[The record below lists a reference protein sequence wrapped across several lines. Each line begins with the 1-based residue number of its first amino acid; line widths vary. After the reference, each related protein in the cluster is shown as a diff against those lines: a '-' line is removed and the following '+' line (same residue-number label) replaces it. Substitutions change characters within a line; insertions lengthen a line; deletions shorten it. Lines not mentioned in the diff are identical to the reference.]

1 MEDKMNNEYYKQSS
15 IWGNKPDAYQLQVL
29 FDILDVLPGDVESIL
44 DIGCGDGYI
53 TNSLPESLQIVGMDI
68 SEQALKYVRREHK
81 VGSITNIPYQDTS
94 FDLVMANDIIEH
106 LHDTDFQKAVSE
118 LQRVAKKYI
127 LITVPHNEQLETN
140 QTKCA
145 NCGMTYHIH
154 WHQRSCNE
162 KNLISLMDS
171 GKWRVRE
178 IRYTGT
184 TTLPPYDPTIK
195 IRQDAGYYHYWN
207 GAVCPRCRSGKQVE
221 QTGQEHTT
229 LRLIEALRHNK
240 WFNKSIFHINRSEIM
255 VLYETLNIE
264 SFPLKTI
271 TPIYEVQGSLYE
283 IDFLNK
289 LQAVESDFTAGS
301 KWARFRLSDDASSDK
316 NGIFKDNSA
325 LHCVEIPVRFPVLP
339 DIGDS
344 ILIEASGSNL
354 NDRIALYAIDG
365 VSNQS
370 ELIYESAVAEQNYLI
385 EKSLNW
391 TWNADRFG
399 LSLSVYLYGNVR
411 LRRLDYLPKNK
422 VKKDIPFLQLKRG
435 YNVSALDKDGFR
447 RSWGLCVD
455 KEGKL
460 PKPLWLSIK
469 QAENNTEV
477 STFDIVDLIK
487 DVTSF
492 LNNKIFNL
500 NNLLESKEIERVQA
514 EKSYTDVQKAYS
526 ELQKSLLKVQELLE
540 EKEDQRAQAEK
551 SYTDVQEAYSELQ
564 KSLLSTQELLEEKEK
579 QREYAESAYKEASK
593 YATYWHKSLSRKV
606 QRVLV
611 LSHMFPHPDQKI
623 SGPFVHE
630 LVKALRDYEGID
642 ARVIS
647 CRPFWLNGFNLYRIW
662 KANLV
667 YPQWLDQAKW
677 TSYDE
682 VPVLYP
688 PYRTGFPFYHFY
700 FNGLTYR
707 AAVLSVIDRAW
718 KDFKFDLV
726 HAHTAYLDGTAGLDV
741 SNYYKVP
748 LVITEHTNPF
758 SYLTGKPI
766 VKQFTLKA
774 IRKAHRVWCVSDAL
788 AKEVKSNYSNQE
800 TVDHIKVLYN
810 GVPIDDFYYNPAK
823 KTEKENIRLLYVG
836 FLEDYKNPLNLLDA
850 FVKVKSTI
858 PSAILKIVGDGSL
871 YEIIKSDIE
880 QKELQDSCYLLG
892 SKPRNEVARIMR
904 EECDIFVLP
913 SRSETFGVVLIEAMA
928 CGKPV
933 VSTRCGGPESIIT
946 EPFIGELCSNDN
958 PDALGEAI
966 IKVAKNLNY
975 YDPVKIR
982 NYTLQNFDYRV
993 IAASLASQYQ
1003 EVAGNEQDK

>member
-1 MEDKMNNEYYKQSS
+1 MDNSYYKQSS
-15 IWGNKPDAYQLQVL
+15 IWGKKPDAYQLQVL

-68 SEQALKYVRREHK
+68 SEQALKYVQREHK

-106 LHDTDFQKAVSE
+106 LSDSDFQKAISE

-127 LITVPHNEQLETN
+127 LITVPHNEQLETK

-145 NCGMTYHIH
+145 NCGMIYHIH
-154 WHQRSCNE
+154 WHQRSYNE
-162 KNLISLMDS
+162 NNLISLMDS

-207 GAVCPRCRSGKQVE
+207 GAVCPRCKSGKQVE
-221 QTGQEHTT
+221 YTEQEHTT

-240 WFNKSIFHINRSEIM
+240 WFNKNVFHINRSEIM

-264 SFPLKTI
+264 SFSLKTVS
-271 TPIYEVQGSLYE
+271 PIHEIQGSMYE

-289 LQAVESDFTAGS
+289 LQAVESDFTVGS
-301 KWARFRLSDDASSDK
+301 IYARFRLPDDVFSNK

-325 LHCVEIPVRFPVLP
+325 FHCVEIPVRFPVLP

-365 VSNQS
+365 VSNHSQ
-370 ELIYESAVAEQNYLI
+370 LIFESAIIEQNCFM

-399 LSLSVYLYGNVR
+399 LPLSVYLYGNVR

-435 YNVSALDKDGFR
+435 HNVIAFDKDGLR
-447 RSWGLCVD
+447 RSWGLWVD

-460 PKPLWLSIK
+460 PKPLWLFLK
-469 QAENNTEV
+469 QTENKNDTEV
-477 STFDIVDLIK
+477 STVDVVNLIK
-487 DVTSF
+487 AVTSF
-492 LNNKIFNL
+492 LNNKIYYL
-500 NNLLESKEIERVQA
+500 NNLLENKEIERVQA
-514 EKSYTDVQKAYS
+514 EESYTNVQKA
-526 ELQKSLLKVQELLE
+526 LLKVQELLE
-540 EKEDQRAQAEK
+540 EKEKQRVKAEE
-551 SYTDVQEAYSELQ
+551 TYSELQ
-564 KSLLSTQELLEEKEK
+564 KALLKVQELLEEKEK

-630 LVKALRDYEGID
+630 QVKALRDYEGID

-647 CRPFWLNGFNLYRIW
+647 CRPFWLNGFNLSRIW

-667 YPQWLDQAKW
+667 YLQWLEQAKW
-677 TSYDE
+677 TSYDG
-682 VPVLYP
+682 VPVFYP
-688 PYRTGFPFYHFY
+688 PYRTGFPLYHFY

-707 AAVLSVIDRAW
+707 AAVLSVIDRTW

-800 TVDHIKVLYN
+800 VIDHIKVLYN
-810 GVPIDDFYYNPAK
+810 GVPINDFYYNPSK
-823 KTEKENIRLLYVG
+823 KTEKENIQLLYVG
-836 FLEDYKNPLNLLDA
+836 FLENYKNPLNLLEA
-850 FVKVKSTI
+850 FAKVKSTI
-858 PSAILKIVGDGSL
+858 PSATLKIVGDGSL
-871 YEIIKSDIE
+871 YEIIKSGIE
-880 QKELQDSCYLLG
+880 QKGLQDSCYLLG

-933 VSTRCGGPESIIT
+933 VSTRCGGPESIVT

-966 IKVAKNLNY
+966 IKVVKNLNY
-975 YDPVKIR
+975 YDSARIR

-1003 EVAGNEQDK
+1003 EVAGDEQDK